1 MSTATFLMSKDE
13 GKKPMNANATPRRG
27 PNVGS
32 SKWHTVGSTAF
43 ANYWCDT
50 RSLIAAFWRSTTWL
64 QQSWRSERSS
74 WTKTLFTDKFLKP
87 FQNLPTKHRSVRS
100 GPDGHFKIP
109 HLWPVKFPQ
118 AGRLNYQ
125 LFGLAGS
132 DFLSW

>member
-13 GKKPMNANATPRRG
+13 GKKPMNSNATPRRG

-74 WTKTLFTDKFLKP
+74 WTKTLFTDKFL
-87 FQNLPTKHRSVRS
+87 FNNAIQHC
-100 GPDGHFKIP
+100 
-109 HLWPVKFPQ
+109 
-118 AGRLNYQ
+118 AGR
-125 LFGLAGS
+125 FRAAGLDAGNGGIAAFKRRHS
-132 DFLSW
+132 VNSPRSSSSLEQSPF